1 MDYFIDKQTTVGRT
15 RVRLITIATGLI
27 ALLGAAGPA
36 MAHHPLGG
44 RAPADLFEGVVSG
57 FAHPIIGLDHFAFLL
72 AIGLL
77 AVGQP
82 RRYWIPAAFVLA
94 TVAGTT
100 VHLTGMNL
108 VPVEA
113 VVALSVVLSGALL
126 VAYRRYRPSLLLAL
140 GGVAGLFHGYA
151 YGEAIV
157 GAENTPLFAYLA
169 GFSIIQ
175 FVVMATAIW
184 AGGRV
189 VQTVSEQTSR
199 TLVRVTGSAISAV
212 GLVFLAV
219 ASGSV

>member
-1 MDYFIDKQTTVGRT
+1 M
-15 RVRLITIATGLI
+15 
-27 ALLGAAGPA
+27 
-36 MAHHPLGG
+36 
-44 RAPADLFEGVVSG
+44 
-57 FAHPIIGLDHFAFLL
+57 
-72 AIGLL
+72 
-77 AVGQP
+77 
-82 RRYWIPAAFVLA
+82 LA

-100 VHLTGMNL
+100 VHLSGMNL

-175 FVVMATAIW
+175 LVVMATAIW
-184 AGGRV
+184 AGERV

>member
-1 MDYFIDKQTTVGRT
+1 MDYFIDKQTTVGRI
-15 RVRLITIATGLI
+15 RVRLITTVTGLI

-175 FVVMATAIW
+175 LVVMATAIW

>member
-1 MDYFIDKQTTVGRT
+1 MNYSIDKQTTVGRI
-15 RVRLITIATGLI
+15 RVRLITTVTGLI

-100 VHLTGMNL
+100 VHLSGMNL

>member
-1 MDYFIDKQTTVGRT
+1 MNYFIDKQTTVGRI
-15 RVRLITIATGLI
+15 RVRLITTVTGLI

-82 RRYWIPAAFVLA
+82 RRYWVPAAFVLA

-113 VVALSVVLSGALL
+113 VIALSVVLSGALL

-175 FVVMATAIW
+175 LVVMATAIW
-184 AGGRV
+184 AGERV